1 MNNPLATFIQYLKV
15 CAAAGTISTRQIAE
29 KIRYTEAWTIG
40 SKSIVARLD
49 GGTPNIDLQVQNV
62 RVEVRCFAE
71 SAYEASELL
80 NEIIALSRTTEREPV
95 TVGSDTALLYGFLQ
109 SSGPSQLFDDDL
121 KMDFALMFF
130 EVQVAE

>member
-1 MNNPLATFIQYLKV
+1 MINPLATFIQYLKAQ
-15 CAAAGTISTRQIAE
+15 AAAGNLSTRQIAE
-29 KIRYTEAWTIG
+29 KIRYTEAWKIG

-49 GGTPNIDLQVQNV
+49 GGTPNVDLPVQAV

-71 SAYEASELL
+71 NSFEASELL
-80 NEIIALSRTTEREPV
+80 NEVIVLSRTADRVPV
-95 TVGSDTALLYGFLQ
+95 TVGSDTALLYGFQQ
-109 SSGPSQLFDDDL
+109 SSGPSQLYEDDL